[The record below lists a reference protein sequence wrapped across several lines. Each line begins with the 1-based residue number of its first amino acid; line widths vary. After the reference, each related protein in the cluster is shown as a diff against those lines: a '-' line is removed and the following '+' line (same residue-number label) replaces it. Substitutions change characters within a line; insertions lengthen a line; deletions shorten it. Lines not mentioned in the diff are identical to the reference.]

1 MELPIVMVE
10 AIKAARFE
18 ERLNAAVEMA
28 EAVKTWNETA
38 ICIAIAAFVAGCF
51 AGGWI
56 VSHRSEKERVS

>member
-1 MELPIVMVE
+1 MMELPIVVIEMV
-10 AIKAARFE
+10 KSARLE

-28 EAVKTWNETA
+28 AAVKTWNETA

-56 VSHRSEKERVS
+56 VSHRCGGVK